1 MGVEEK
7 KTCGVGGLWQ
17 ASVLSTEV
25 LCTCPP
31 SFTGDE
37 WFSHWTVTGTDQV
50 TFTFCTFMTN
60 AHSWTQR
67 WALFL
72 DVPEGGQRFQ
82 KCSEHFGGGHF
93 SCWPQ
98 LFYLTCKTWCSCDNL
113 PLQYNKLDFYCLA
126 IAEYRCLGS
135 FHFIHFKRDFSTLP
149 CCRAFGKYTSL
160 YRRFI
165 YLFTIFY
172 LTR

>member
-1 MGVEEK
+1 MCVCVGGGG
-7 KTCGVGGLWQ
+7 GVGGLWR
-17 ASVLSTEV
+17 ASVLRTEV

-72 DVPEGGQRFQ
+72 GVPERGQGFQ
-82 KCSEHFGGGHF
+82 MCSQHFGGGHF
-93 SCWPQ
+93 SCWPR
-98 LFYLTCKTWCSCDNL
+98 LFYLTCKTQITKN
-113 PLQYNKLDFYCLA
+113 YKKLDFYCLA
-126 IAEYRCLGS
+126 VVEYCCL
-135 FHFIHFKRDFSTLP
+135 FFLLLLFIHFKWDFTLL
-149 CCRAFGKYTSL
+149 CCQAFEKYTFL
-160 YRRFI
+160 YRRCI
-165 YLFTIFY
+165 YLFVCLLNFI
-172 LTR
+172 

>member
-1 MGVEEK
+1 MGVEGK
-7 KTCGVGGLWQ
+7 KMCVCVGGRRGGGVVGLWR
-17 ASVLSTEV
+17 ASVLRTEV

-72 DVPEGGQRFQ
+72 RVPERGQGLQ
-82 KCSEHFGGGHF
+82 MCSQHFGGGHL

-98 LFYLTCKTWCSCDNL
+98 LFYLTCKTRCSCKK
-113 PLQYNKLDFYCLA
+113 LQKAGLL
-126 IAEYRCLGS
+126 
-135 FHFIHFKRDFSTLP
+135 LP
-149 CCRAFGKYTSL
+149 CSCWILLLGG
-160 YRRFI
+160 FI
-165 YLFTIFY
+165 IYSF
-172 LTR
+172 